1 MAGLAQTQISFLAI
15 FILLGV
21 GIDDMFIITDAFD
34 RRASVKS
41 VQERCALALEEV
53 GASILFTSITDFMA
67 FAIGSTLD
75 LPAIHSFCIT
85 AAVAVL
91 SVFVLSVTLYVSL
104 LSLEFGCKQEGRYD
118 LAPCVIDKTFVPPTD
133 TAEKHAGGYVKTFLR
148 THWVPF
154 VTNKKGEQ
162 PKCIFFFF
170 GVYLV
175 RILLNIYIYKLVVLP
190 KTEVLPPP
198 PSSSPSPYIFFGL
211 TVDLFF
217 DFRVLFVLF
226 SFSPTLQQSRQN
238 R

>member
-162 PKCIFFFF
+162 PKRIFLFFWCILGLDSFK
-170 GVYLV
+170 Y
-175 RILLNIYIYKLVVLP
+175 IYIYIYIYIGCLTKNRSF
-190 KTEVLPPP
+190 T
-198 PSSSPSPYIFFGL
+198 SSSFF
-211 TVDLFF
+211 
-217 DFRVLFVLF
+217 F
-226 SFSPTLQQSRQN
+226 SFSLYFFCAN
-238 R
+238 C

>member
-162 PKCIFFFF
+162 PKRIFFFF

-175 RILLNIYIYKLVVLP
+175 WILLNKYIYILVVLP

-198 PSSSPSPYIFFGL
+198 PSSFPSPYIFFGL
-211 TVDLFF
+211 TVDQFF
-217 DFRVLFVLF
+217 
-226 SFSPTLQQSRQN
+226 
-238 R
+238 